1 MEHRS
6 CPAGN
11 RLRLRLTKRGC
22 ATILAGVLALGV
34 LVPAVAPARSA
45 KPKPYTVYVACGLSA
60 KAQPAHSCAKG
71 SKKAAFFRSNL
82 ADVRYKICVRFPPGL
97 RQCAVDQPG
106 AKGALHYNQIH
117 SRYPGIHKVTWFVK
131 GKQVGVRYLRV
142 RH

>member
-11 RLRLRLTKRGC
+11 RLPLRLTKRGC
-22 ATILAGVLALGV
+22 GTILAGVLALGV
-34 LVPAVAPARSA
+34 LVPAVAPASA

-60 KAQPAHSCAKG
+60 NAQPAHSCAKG

-82 ADVRYKICVRFPPGL
+82 ADVNYKVCVRFPTGL
-97 RQCAVDQPG
+97 RLCANHQPSP
-106 AKGALHYNQIH
+106 KGTLHTNQIH